1 MQLKPQ
7 QYSETFDSE
16 FDENS
21 ARLFQ
26 KRDRERRRKST
37 TPGRCSSETSVSL
50 YIYLSTTI
58 APRRCKRIPKRTITS
73 GWKREAAA
81 VPLRR
86 ANNNRPRTTLE
97 RGVLSRDEWKEHAR
111 GIPVCTPG
119 GESFCF
125 RDSELIAL
133 SPPRCPDTFPSPPPS
148 CLHPSLAKP
157 KRARE
162 FDERS
167 RAEEIHATET
177 NVA

>member
-1 MQLKPQ
+1 MKRSIRNLTKILPDCFKR
-7 QYSETFDSE
+7 EIERGGGKVLHLADVRVK
-16 FDENS
+16 
-21 ARLFQ
+21 RL
-26 KRDRERRRKST
+26 
-37 TPGRCSSETSVSL
+37 SL
-50 YIYLSTTI
+50 YIYIYLSTTI

-111 GIPVCTPG
+111 GAVCTPG